1 MGRFATEC
9 TASVPVG
16 TVRMRDRAKRPR
28 CGTWRRRSR
37 TGGRQG
43 GFKALV
49 KSRSPASALRGAKRL
64 LNLNQ
69 RKSHP
74 HPATVHSSP
83 RGETQLKLKLKLKDR
98 RARQRCPKVQ
108 VTRKPA
114 IR

>member
-49 KSRSPASALRGAKRL
+49 KSRSPASAQRVAKPHL
-64 LNLNQ
+64 KLNLLDGGCT
-69 RKSHP
+69 R
-74 HPATVHSSP
+74 P
-83 RGETQLKLKLKLKDR
+83 RNLIALHK
-98 RARQRCPKVQ
+98 
-108 VTRKPA
+108 KPCYYLCSA
-114 IR
+114 QQSANS

>member
-9 TASVPVG
+9 TTSVPVG

-83 RGETQLKLKLKLKDR
+83 RGEKDLKLKLNEKPPAPGKG
-98 RARQRCPKVQ
+98 APKC
-108 VTRKPA
+108 K
-114 IR
+114 